1 MEKLVSFFSQME
13 PPDNHSFAFKFLV
26 TSRPYDSLEP
36 YIDSSRHT
44 KKKQDSRSKYQQL
57 RLTSFDRLTKLN
69 YHGYLCQSPR
79 VACLPKRLL
88 IGLLQSLKLWKLE
101 EIAEVGEDI

>member
-44 KKKQDSRSKYQQL
+44 KKKNKTLDPSINS
-57 RLTSFDRLTKLN
+57 S
-69 YHGYLCQSPR
+69 G
-79 VACLPKRLL
+79 
-88 IGLLQSLKLWKLE
+88 
-101 EIAEVGEDI
+101 